1 MERKEIIVLKYYQ
14 MMYNGNLAEDKKF
27 ASCLKVDLNG
37 IDCYEIY
44 NGRKI
49 IDLAWNKVIFHCDLK
64 GNILTEWL
72 DNIYGWELFS
82 ESVIY
87 ELQSLLKESVQFLP
101 VVVVDEEGEKLKKN
115 YSVMNV
121 LNMLPFDIMNQSK
134 SDFSIDE
141 MDDGEILYDICKPC
155 FYANAI
161 SEYDIFRM
169 ENNQFALYVSENVRK
184 IVRNMKC
191 PEFSFLEVSTI

>member
-1 MERKEIIVLKYYQ
+1 MKGDSFLKYYQ
-14 MMYNGNLAEDKKF
+14 MMYNGNLAEDKNF
-27 ASCLKVDLNG
+27 AFCLKADLNG
-37 IDCYEIY
+37 IDCYDIY

-49 IDLAWNKVIFHCDLK
+49 TNQDWNKVIFHCDLK

-72 DNIYGWELFS
+72 GNIYGWELFS
-82 ESVIY
+82 ENMICKL
-87 ELQSLLKESVQFLP
+87 EPLLKALVQFIP
-101 VVVVDEEGEKLKKN
+101 VEVVDENGDKLKNK

-121 LNMLPFDIMNQSK
+121 LNILPFEIMNQSK
-134 SDFSIDE
+134 SDFSMDE

-191 PEFSFLEVSTI
+191 PEFSFLEIKTI

>member
-1 MERKEIIVLKYYQ
+1 
-14 MMYNGNLAEDKKF
+14 
-27 ASCLKVDLNG
+27 
-37 IDCYEIY
+37 
-44 NGRKI
+44 
-49 IDLAWNKVIFHCDLK
+49 
-64 GNILTEWL
+64 
-72 DNIYGWELFS
+72 
-82 ESVIY
+82 
-87 ELQSLLKESVQFLP
+87 
-101 VVVVDEEGEKLKKN
+101 
-115 YSVMNV
+115 MNV